1 MAKPALG
8 RGLGSLIPQK
18 QSYTAEVLPTARQE
32 VVDVPVEKIQPNPR
46 QPRTHFSASELE
58 DLMSSI
64 KEHGILMP
72 LVLTKRGDGYELI
85 AGERRLRAAKM
96 LGLKTVPAVVRTAT
110 EQEKLE
116 LALIENIQ
124 RQELNALEEAFAYRA
139 LMDEFNLKQEEVA
152 KRTGKSRS
160 GIANTLRL
168 LDLPGPMQAALR
180 EGKLTKSHAR
190 TLLAESNPKKQQA
203 LFEAM
208 LRGEVTVRAAEFAV
222 SAHKRTA
229 PGGGG
234 RRVDPNIAAHEKRL
248 QEILGTKVEIRERG
262 GKGQITLHFYSKDDL
277 LDLLHRLSEK

>member
-1 MAKPALG
+1 MIAKPALG
-8 RGLGSLIPQK
+8 RGLSSLIPGR
-18 QSYTAEVLPTARQE
+18 QSLVTEVMPTVRQE
-32 VVDVPVEKIQPNPR
+32 VVDVPVEKIEPNPR

-58 DLMSSI
+58 DLLNSI

-72 LVLTKRGDGYELI
+72 LVLTKTARGFELI

-116 LALIENIQ
+116 LSLIENIQ

-160 GIANTLRL
+160 AIANTLRL
-168 LDLPGPMQAALR
+168 LDLPGPMQVALR
-180 EGKLTKSHAR
+180 EGKISKSHAR
-190 TLLAESNPKKQQA
+190 TLLAESDAKKQQA
-203 LFEAM
+203 LFEGM

-222 SAHKRTA
+222 SAHKRRA
-229 PGGGG
+229 PGG
-234 RRVDPNIAAHEKRL
+234 RRVDPNLAAHEKRL
-248 QEILGTKVEIRERG
+248 EEILGTKVAIRERG
-262 GKGQITLHFYSKDDL
+262 GKGAITLHFYSKDDL
-277 LDLLHRLSEK
+277 MDLLHRLTD